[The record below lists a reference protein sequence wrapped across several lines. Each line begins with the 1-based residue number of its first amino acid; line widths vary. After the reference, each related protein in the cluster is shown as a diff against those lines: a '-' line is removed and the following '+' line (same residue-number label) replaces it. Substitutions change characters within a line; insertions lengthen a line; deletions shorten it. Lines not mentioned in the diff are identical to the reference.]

1 MTRFLSENNVFYHGT
16 YNEFSRFRPLSHF
29 GSIYAAKAVLN
40 QKVKK
45 TELIDINN
53 IIGSLSYGL
62 TFSEEQTPHI
72 IPVKLN
78 LQNTYEM
85 QDVEA
90 SHERS
95 FFSDLLLFHFIKD
108 LKRKLLSARYDYIV
122 KEPFGKTPLID
133 VQKELESDSLYV
145 YNQDGKY
152 ETEKL
157 NRYHLFLQRMIHYFE
172 SIGFDGFHYTNHYED
187 AGHIS
192 YVPFRPESIIRLD
205 TAVGESDNSKVIKN
219 DNILALSGERDLSND
234 EQCTLRFEKIYRME
248 GSAEKMFLLSLNKK
262 ALLRPSSFRQIMKEK
277 AYYSK
282 VLFSEVMPK
291 IERITNQS
299 RYGYHGLSHTQ
310 QVGLFG
316 IELAL
321 SVHQDP
327 LPVILAAGL
336 HDCARV
342 NDEYCEQ
349 HGPRCE
355 PIARKFLADN
365 YPDLLPVDVE
375 RIVKAV
381 KEHTVGRNSSDLVSA
396 CLWDADRVRLSWEMG
411 FAPEFFSTPYGKKLG
426 ALTRSKQEKYIA
438 DQEKFLIENGIK
450 TRAQIEYDKMMDVK
464 QNLIG
469 TNFKV
474 R

>member
-29 GSIYAAKAVLN
+29 GSIYAAEKVVSKGVQKLEVPDGGISVKPVLTGM
-40 QKVKK
+40 K
-45 TELIDINN
+45 
-53 IIGSLSYGL
+53 
-62 TFSEEQTPHI
+62 PHI
-72 IPVKLN
+72 IPANLKLK
-78 LQNTYEM
+78 NTYELH
-85 QDVEA
+85 DIEA
-90 SHERS
+90 NHDKNFYRGV
-95 FFSDLLLFHFIKD
+95 LLFHFLKD
-108 LKRKLLSARYDYIV
+108 LKYKKLNLAYDYIA
-122 KEPFGKTPLID
+122 KEPFEK
-133 VQKELESDSLYV
+133 VSWNNVKKELKSDVLYEV
-145 YNQDGKY
+145 EISNAYFAEMMD
-152 ETEKL
+152 
-157 NRYHLFLQRMIHYFE
+157 RYHLFLQRMIHYFE

-248 GSAEKMFLLSLNKK
+248 SSAEKMFLLSANKK
-262 ALLRPSSFRQIMKEK
+262 VLLRPSSFRQMMKEK

-438 DQEKFLIENGIK
+438 DQERFLIENRIK
-450 TRAQIEYDKMMDVK
+450 TRAQIEYDKIMDIK